1 MSLHLKLTG
10 TRFNSTRTNANKNM
24 HSESTVNK
32 GKHVHLCLTIQHI
45 KFLGLAN
52 MFSGHSPSGK
62 ARASTANVFCVMMK
76 CDMVSD
82 VSDLD
87 SLLNRTMVTSD
98 VRLLH
103 QPKPSPSPI
112 KQLLW
117 PQNMLYCQWIRAR
130 HFTFASSPR
139 TRQLAQ
145 EGLRSQKMFYLKITY
160 TNKNA
165 SYKTRCSANP

>member
-1 MSLHLKLTG
+1 MSLHLKLTV
-10 TRFNSTRTNANKNM
+10 TRFNSTRTNANKHM
-24 HSESTVNK
+24 HSKSTVNK
-32 GKHVHLCLTIQHI
+32 SKHVHLSLTIQHI
-45 KFLGLAN
+45 NFLGLAK
-52 MFSGHSPSGK
+52 MFSGHSPSGE
-62 ARASTANVFCVMMK
+62 ARASTANLFCVMMK

-82 VSDLD
+82 ISDLD

-103 QPKPSPSPI
+103 QPTPSPSPI

-117 PQNMLYCQWIRAR
+117 PQNMVYCQWIIAR

-139 TRQLAQ
+139 TRQLTQ
-145 EGLRSQKMFYLKITY
+145 EGLRSQKMFYLRITD
-160 TNKNA
+160 TNRNA